1 VVTYDF
7 SGLGF
12 DTGDVV
18 VVTGAASGIGR
29 ATALMAARS
38 GLTVVGWDLDE
49 GKLARIRDEITT
61 AGGTAHC
68 IVCDVTDTEQIAAAW
83 RTTGALGDPA
93 YLVNNAGPPSGTPL
107 SIADGLVQGAASMAE
122 VTDTWLSQFGNIAS
136 ATTFTASISGNYVS
150 PQAGRTWYPMA
161 KAAIAAYAR
170 HLAVSRRGRP
180 RANVVAPGLTATP
193 RTEALLT
200 TAAGQAM
207 ARAIPSGR
215 IGTADDQ
222 AAAIMFLLSP
232 AASHINGVTIPVDG
246 GSILAGG

>member
-1 VVTYDF
+1 MIFDF
-7 SGLGF
+7 AGLGF
-12 DTGDVV
+12 DAGDVV

-38 GLTVVGWDLDE
+38 GLTVVGWDLDDTRLT
-49 GKLARIRDEITT
+49 GITDEITA
-61 AGGTAHC
+61 AGGTAHGV
-68 IVCDVTDTEQIAAAW
+68 VCDVTDPEQIVAAW
-83 RTTGALGDPA
+83 RATGSLGDPV

-122 VTDTWLSQFGNIAS
+122 VTEAWLSGFGDVAS

-180 RANVVAPGLTATP
+180 RANVVAPGITATP

-200 TAAGQAM
+200 TEAGQSM
-207 ARAIPSGR
+207 ARMIPSGR
-215 IGTADDQ
+215 VGTADDQ

-232 AASHINGVTIPVDG
+232 AASHINGVTLPVDG
-246 GSILAGG
+246 ASILAGG